1 LLTNDEVIA
10 INQDPLGKAGRLVL
24 EENDVQVWLKPLEDG
39 SFAVGLFNIAGY
51 GKAPESYFRWG
62 DEPQKKFTLHF
73 DKIGLKGR
81 YLMRDVWRQKIVAEY
96 TGSFQA
102 NIPYHG
108 VILLKF
114 TPIK

>member
-1 LLTNDEVIA
+1 LFGVDNKHICSVDKHRL
-10 INQDPLGKAGRLVL
+10 AGRFAHPNFLRR
-24 EENDVQVWLKPLEDG
+24 PAPGG
-39 SFAVGLFNIAGY
+39 SQGKLCQRHHFNIAGY
-51 GKAPESYFRWG
+51 GKTPESYFRWG
-62 DEPQKKFTLHF
+62 DEPQKNFTLHF

-81 YLMRDVWRQKIVAEY
+81 YLMRDVWRQKDVAEY

>member
-1 LLTNDEVIA
+1 
-10 INQDPLGKAGRLVL
+10 
-24 EENDVQVWLKPLEDG
+24 
-39 SFAVGLFNIAGY
+39 
-51 GKAPESYFRWG
+51 
-62 DEPQKKFTLHF
+62 
-73 DKIGLKGR
+73 
-81 YLMRDVWRQKIVAEY
+81 MRDVWRQKDVAEY